1 MLVQSRWRRT
11 AAASVA
17 LPLALA
23 AALGLAGGPGVGG
36 AAAQPAPSGAPAT
49 PAERAAA
56 IVAPAVV
63 LVEVRWEGWVRSRG
77 SGIRW
82 DERPLSITTSCSG
95 VTISNDG
102 YVITTG
108 DCVDAGPHGVAAV
121 FVERLVQRQVDE
133 GRLAPAAA
141 TAAVADLMVNG
152 TLEGPREGEP
162 LGRQVTMQRGTATA
176 GATGAEAS
184 EARVV
189 TLHPSDSG
197 NIALL
202 KMDRSNQPMVE
213 LAEADALPEDGT
225 ALVLGY
231 PPVEPGATVD
241 VSVRPARVAAGPT
254 PSPSPGQPETPRPV
268 YLRDDPGN
276 GPPAHELE
284 GAPVVNL
291 DGQVIG
297 LVTGDVP
304 EAAPGAIVLANPAV
318 LADDLEQNKVNNDL
332 GKIDNDFRAGL
343 DAYTDGRYDDSIRS
357 LDDVLAALP
366 THQQAQELRQQAVA
380 LREIERGAL
389 GGEPAPPGGFR
400 IAGWMIAV
408 LAVVGALV
416 GGAVWRRWRPHGP
429 VAAPAADPASDA
441 APVNPDTDRAED
453 PPRSP

>member
-23 AALGLAGGPGVGG
+23 AALGLAGGPGVGWAG
-36 AAAQPAPSGAPAT
+36 EQPAPPSGAPAT
-49 PAERAAA
+49 PQERAAA

-102 YVITTG
+102 YVITIG
-108 DCVDAGPHGVAAV
+108 DCVDAGPDGVASV
-121 FVERLVQRQVDE
+121 FIERLVQRQVDE
-133 GRLAPAAA
+133 GRLTPAAA

-162 LGRQVTMQRGTATA
+162 LGRQVTLQRGTATA
-176 GATGAEAS
+176 GATGGDVS

-189 TLHPSDSG
+189 TLHPPDSG

-213 LAEADALPEDGT
+213 LAEDDAVPEDGT
-225 ALVLGY
+225 ALALGY

-241 VSVRPARVAAGPT
+241 VSVRPARVAAGAT
-254 PSPSPGQPETPRPV
+254 PSPSPGQQETPRPV
-268 YLRDDPGN
+268 YLRDAPGN

-284 GAPVVNL
+284 GAPAVNL

-297 LVTGDVP
+297 LVTSDVP
-304 EAAPGAIVLANPAV
+304 EAAAGAIVLANPAV

-343 DAYTDGRYDDSIRS
+343 DAYTEGRYDDSIRS

-380 LREIERGAL
+380 LREIERGAT
-389 GGEPAPPGGFR
+389 GGEPAPPGRFR

-408 LAVVGALV
+408 LAVIGALV
-416 GGAVWRRWRPHGP
+416 GGAVWRRWRP
-429 VAAPAADPASDA
+429 APPPATPATDPAE
-441 APVNPDTDRAED
+441 PD
-453 PPRSP
+453 PPRTP